1 MHKKNQYFR
10 KLLSNCQYLQVKV
23 LQKRLHFCFLKAGI
37 FVHFYPKSNKADPKA
52 GVSFEWSHH

>member
-1 MHKKNQYFR
+1 MHKKINIFV
-10 KLLSNCQYLQVKV
+10 NCCRIANISRLKYY
-23 LQKRLHFCFLKAGI
+23 KRGFISVFLKAGI